1 MDRDNDKIKR
11 HLELIIGDDRMSAEM
26 ALRHLLDEFNFSAEE
41 LLKASSMGMNYPYLA
56 V

>member
-1 MDRDNDKIKR
+1 MDRDNDKIRR
-11 HLELIIGDDRMSAEM
+11 HLELIVGDDRMSAET
-26 ALRHLLDEFNFSAEE
+26 ALQYLLDEFNFDVEE